1 LSLGLSTKI
10 EANQA
15 LTKGHFELSK
25 NQKLNES
32 TKDFII
38 KVVKERNPE
47 TTGQLIRFVQ
57 ETTNLP
63 KKQIMVILNQLEVE
77 DKLHFNAKQ
86 ELTNTPNRTYLFS
99 SESAWYWTIIVL
111 ALGSALSVFAIPHD
125 LYPFAYVRNFFGVI
139 FVLFLPGYAFA
150 RALLQDTVPFKTTSE
165 TFDTI
170 ERVILSIGL
179 SIALAPM
186 VGLILY
192 YSPLGIGLGPVTLS
206 LLAFTLV
213 FATAAMVREYQSKS
227 IVQQLNVIV

>member
-1 LSLGLSTKI
+1 
-10 EANQA
+10 
-15 LTKGHFELSK
+15 LSK
-25 NQKLNES
+25 NQKSNES
-32 TKDFII
+32 TKELII

-47 TTGQLIRFVQ
+47 TTSQLIRFVQ

-63 KKQIMVILNQLEVE
+63 KKQLMAILNQLEVE
-77 DKLHFNAKQ
+77 DKLHFITKRDLAS
-86 ELTNTPNRTYLFS
+86 TPNGSYLFS
-99 SESAWYWTIIVL
+99 SESAWYWTIIAV
-111 ALGSALSVFAIPHD
+111 ALVTVLSVFAIPQD
-125 LYPFAYVRNFFGVI
+125 LYPLVYVRNFLGMI

-150 RALLQDTVPFKTTSE
+150 RALLQRKVPFKKTSE

-213 FATAAMVREYQSKS
+213 FATAAIVREYQSKS